1 MGLIRSDNVDTMNK
15 LSQLRTIIASLDETL
30 VKALCGRA
38 AFKVN
43 AELYNEHKRP
53 LSVAETANLFGAA
66 STIAGRVH
74 ILRPFYVNTLLPG
87 LCEAGD
93 DEDRRKCI
101 AADASS
107 MNALVQRLNL
117 SVHVAALKLEEIPE
131 ALRQPLMDR
140 DPVLL
145 EAAITNHTVEADVI
159 ARILDMSREQHAG
172 GTLPEKIACIYERWI
187 IPISR
192 KIQVHDL
199 LVKYR

>member
-1 MGLIRSDNVDTMNK
+1 MAIMNK
-15 LSQLRTIIASLDETL
+15 LAQLRTIIASLDETL

-43 AELYNEHKRP
+43 AELYNELKRP

-74 ILRPFYVNTLLPG
+74 IVRPFYVNTLLPA
-87 LCEAGD
+87 LCEAGG

-101 AADASS
+101 AADANS

-131 ALRQPLMDR
+131 ALRR
-140 DPVLL
+140 KAF
-145 EAAITNHTVEADVI
+145 E
-159 ARILDMSREQHAG
+159 HA
-172 GTLPEKIACIYERWI
+172 
-187 IPISR
+187 
-192 KIQVHDL
+192 DL
-199 LVKYR
+199 LRWVGPNTEFLAEMRIKADQNGIPFDTYRAAVNTPARTRDIGPASEAKAA

>member
-1 MGLIRSDNVDTMNK
+1 MNK
-15 LSQLRTIIASLDETL
+15 LAQLRDIIASLDETL
-30 VKALCGRA
+30 VKAFCGRA

-43 AELYNEHKRP
+43 AEPNNESKCS
-53 LSVAETANLFGAA
+53 LSAAEIAPLFGTA
-66 STIAGRVH
+66 STIAGRAH
-74 ILRPFYVNTLLPG
+74 ILRPLYVNTLLPA
-87 LCEAGD
+87 LCEAGA

-101 AADASS
+101 AADANC

-131 ALRQPLMDR
+131 ALRLPLMNR

-145 EAAITNHTVEADVI
+145 EKAITNHTVEAEVI
-159 ARILDMSREQHAG
+159 ARILDMSRGQRADDQ
-172 GTLPEKIACIYERWI
+172 LPERVARIYETWV

-199 LVKYR
+199 LAKYR

>member
-1 MGLIRSDNVDTMNK
+1 MNK
-15 LSQLRTIIASLDETL
+15 LAQLRTIIASLDETL

-43 AELYNEHKRP
+43 AELYNELKRP
-53 LSVAETANLFGAA
+53 LPVAETANLFGAA

-140 DPVLL
+140 DPARL
-145 EAAITNHTVEADVI
+145 EEAITNHTVEADVI
-159 ARILDMSREQHAG
+159 ARILDMSREQRADG
-172 GTLPEKIACIYERWI
+172 ACPEKIARIYEMWI